1 MSGMISTRYRAM
13 HPPPAVSVWRMLL
26 YGLGAIAGTL
36 AMLLF
41 CAVLAM
47 LSLPAGKPIGHK

>member
-1 MSGMISTRYRAM
+1 MSGMISARYRAM
-13 HPPPAVSVWRMLL
+13 HPPERISPWRMAA
-26 YGLGAIAGTL
+26 YAAGAVVGTL

>member
-13 HPPPAVSVWRMLL
+13 HPPAAVSPWRMVA
-26 YGLGAIAGTL
+26 YGIGAIVGTL

-47 LSLPAGKPIGHK
+47 LSLPAGRPIGHK